1 MKMFVRDR
9 SFYKTF
15 FPLLAVIALQQLA
28 TLAVSLAD
36 NIMLGRYTEL
46 ALSGATITN
55 QLFFFIQQ
63 LIAGIGMGVVV
74 LGSQYWGRRETVPIK
89 KIIVL
94 GLLLSVSAGIIFF
107 AVTFAFPKGTL
118 SLLTN
123 DKAVIGEAYIY
134 LKTTC
139 WTFLLFSASSILL
152 YSMQSVESAFIG
164 TIMSISTLT
173 IKLCLNYCLIYGNLG
188 FRELGIK
195 GAAISTLISRI
206 IELII
211 IAGYVLIADKKIKMQ
226 VRDLL
231 CIDFTYIKDFIKVSF
246 PLVLSGTMWGFA
258 QTVQMAILGHLSGT
272 VIAAN
277 SIAVTAANI
286 ISVAG
291 LSCANAASVTI
302 GKTIGEKK
310 LNMIKPY
317 TVTLQWVFLII
328 GLISGAALFL
338 VKDLIIGFYS
348 ISSETA
354 ILSRHFLLVLSVT
367 TVGTCYQF
375 PVASG
380 IIAGGGDT
388 RYPAIVENV
397 FTWLFVIPISALSA
411 FVFKWP
417 PLITFMWMKSDQ
429 ILKAIPNSI
438 RCNRYKWVRELT
450 RDK

>member
-226 VRDLL
+226 VRDLV

>member
-1 MKMFVRDR
+1 MFVRDR

-226 VRDLL
+226 VRDLV